1 MGDVIQMEPVVSE
14 EDMDNK
20 TKWTKM
26 SSQAYSTTKFRMFLS
41 NMNVE
46 WLNFTIGTSPEA
58 RDNIPL
64 EMYSDG
70 DEEKMYVTI
79 AALEEDC

>member
-1 MGDVIQMEPVVSE
+1 MEPVVSE
-14 EDMDNK
+14 EDGDNK

-64 EMYSDG
+64 EMYSYG
-70 DEEKMYVTI
+70 DE
-79 AALEEDC
+79 

>member
-14 EDMDNK
+14 EEEFK
-20 TKWTKM
+20 TKWTRM

-46 WLNFTIGTSPEA
+46 WLNFTIGTSQEA